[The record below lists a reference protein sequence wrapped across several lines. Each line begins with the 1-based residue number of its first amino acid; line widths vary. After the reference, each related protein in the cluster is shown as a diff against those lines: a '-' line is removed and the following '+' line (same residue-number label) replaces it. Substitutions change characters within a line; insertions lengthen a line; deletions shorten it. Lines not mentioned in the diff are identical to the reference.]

1 MPFAVIDTNVLVSY
15 FVSKAETPP
24 VIVVRAMLEGRI
36 VPVYNTYLLK
46 EYRDVLSRDRFGL
59 DPSIIDAVLDVIE
72 VLGLGV
78 ESYDSWIRLP
88 DQKDAPVFD
97 IALSTRDVESFLVTG
112 NTKHFPG
119 VDYVITPK
127 QMADLLQ
134 STE

>member
-15 FVSKAETPP
+15 FVSKEETPP

-97 IALSTRDVESFLVTG
+97 IALSTRDVGSFLVTG